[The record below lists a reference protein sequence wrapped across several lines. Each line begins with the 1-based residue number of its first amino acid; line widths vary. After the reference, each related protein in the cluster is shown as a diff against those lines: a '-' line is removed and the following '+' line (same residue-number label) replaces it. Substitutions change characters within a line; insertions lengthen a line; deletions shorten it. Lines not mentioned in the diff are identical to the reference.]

1 MNTKNNLHLFE
12 GFGVELEYMIV
23 DRHTLDVLPAS
34 DQILHRVSGAY
45 VNEVEMGKLA
55 WSNELALHVIE
66 LKTNGPA
73 RALDNL
79 PELFQKDI
87 RHINDILTEI
97 GGKLM
102 PGGMHPW
109 MNPLTETRLWPHDY
123 NAIYEAYNRIFN
135 CQGHGWSNL
144 QSTHLNLPFYDD
156 EEFARLHTAVRLV
169 LPLLPALAASTP
181 VMDGNITG
189 IADNRLEV
197 YRTNQKKI
205 PLIAGDVIPE
215 PAYSKTDYERR
226 ILLPLYAAIAPYDPE
241 NTLQDEW
248 LNSRGAI
255 ARFERNTIEIRL
267 LDIQECPLA
276 DIGILSF
283 IAQII
288 RALTQEQL
296 APVSRQQSFEV
307 APLADIFKKCII
319 QAEDTLIENIDY
331 LSVFGFKAS
340 GPCRAKDLLGHLA
353 DRLVPASGNL
363 SKPIA
368 HILSHGTL
376 SSRITRHLGGDSRRE
391 KLKETYDDLCRCLAE
406 GKLFG

>member
-1 MNTKNNLHLFE
+1 MNTKNHLHLFE

-23 DRHTLDVLPAS
+23 DRSTLDVLPAS
-34 DQILHRVSGAY
+34 DKILHQVSGAY
-45 VNEVEMGKLA
+45 LNEVEMGALA

-73 RALDNL
+73 GSLENL
-79 PELFQKDI
+79 PALFQKDI
-87 RHINDILTEI
+87 RRVNDILAGI
-97 GGKLM
+97 NGKLM

-109 MNPLTETRLWPHDY
+109 MNPLTETRLWPHEY

-144 QSTHLNLPFYDD
+144 QSIHLNLPFYDD
-156 EEFARLHTAVRLV
+156 AEFARLHTAVRLI

-181 VMDGNITG
+181 VMDGKITG

-215 PAYSKTDYERR
+215 PAYSRNEYESR

-241 NTLQDEW
+241 KTLQDEW

-255 ARFERNTIEIRL
+255 ARFERNTVEIRL

-276 DIGILSF
+276 DIGILF
-283 IAQII
+283 LIAQII
-288 RALTQEQL
+288 RALTEEQL
-296 APVSRQQSFEV
+296 APFSHQQRFEV
-307 APLADIFKKCII
+307 LTLADILKKCII
-319 QAEDTLIENIDY
+319 SAENTMIENIDY
-331 LSVFGFKAS
+331 LRVFDFTS
-340 GPCRAKDLLGHLA
+340 PGPCRAKDLLCHLA
-353 DRLVPASGNL
+353 DRFIPASSHL
-363 SKPIA
+363 KKPVV

-376 SSRITRHLGGDSRRE
+376 SARITRHLGGDSRRE
-391 KLKETYDDLCRCLAE
+391 KLKETYDELCRCLAA